1 MTTPMISIPE
11 ALTRYANG
19 EFLIVVDDLDR
30 ENEGDLMLLATQATP
45 EKVAFM
51 VTHTTGI
58 LCVALTKSR
67 ARELNLPLMVENNED
82 QRRTAFTVAVD
93 FAPGITTGVSATERA
108 RTIRALG
115 EPSTTPK
122 DLIRPGHVYPLVA
135 HDHVLLGRQG
145 HTEAGVALSQL
156 SKTSEQALLSEIVAE
171 DGSMARGQTLEN
183 FAAKHDIPIIAI
195 ADLAAYYKENFSATK
210 SPALKLEWA
219 DLPIDNQ
226 MWKIATYPA
235 LRQRDH
241 VIIAF
246 NPQVTSEPTS
256 EPTYLRIHSE
266 CFTGDVLGS
275 QRCDCGEQLKAAMDL
290 IVEKGSGY
298 IIYLRNHEGRG
309 IGLAEKIKAYQL
321 QDRGLDTVE
330 ANIALGHQVDA
341 REWSDAVEI
350 LAELAIKSV
359 VLMTNNP
366 EKIQALSDAGIE
378 STVHS
383 LPIAANEFN
392 QKYLDTKAT
401 KLGHIRSGE

>member
-1 MTTPMISIPE
+1 
-11 ALTRYANG
+11 
-19 EFLIVVDDLDR
+19 
-30 ENEGDLMLLATQATP
+30 
-45 EKVAFM
+45 
-51 VTHTTGI
+51 
-58 LCVALTKSR
+58 
-67 ARELNLPLMVENNED
+67 MVENNED

-93 FAPGITTGVSATERA
+93 FAPGITTGVSAVERA

-115 EPSTTPK
+115 ELSTTPK

-135 HDHVLLGRQG
+135 HDQVLLGRQG

-156 SKTSEQALLSEIVAE
+156 SKSSEQALLSEIIAE
-171 DGSMARGQTLEN
+171 DGSMARGETLKT
-183 FAAKHDIPIIAI
+183 FAAEHEIPIIAI
-195 ADLAAYYKENFSATK
+195 ADLTEYYKENFTTVK
-210 SPALKLEWA
+210 SPSLNLEWA
-219 DLPIDNQ
+219 DIPIDNK

-241 VIIAF
+241 VILAF
-246 NPQVTSEPTS
+246 NPQFASEPI
-256 EPTYLRIHSE
+256 YLRIHSE

-275 QRCDCGEQLKAAMDL
+275 LRCDCGKQLKAAMDL

-321 QDRGLDTVE
+321 QDLGLDTVE

-350 LAELAIKSV
+350 LAELGIKSV

-401 KLGHIRSGE
+401 KLGHARSGE

>member
-1 MTTPMISIPE
+1 MSTSMISMPE

-30 ENEGDLMLLATQATP
+30 ENEGDLILLASQATP
-45 EKVAFM
+45 EKVSFM

-82 QRRTAFTVAVD
+82 ERRTAFTVAVD
-93 FAPGITTGVSATERA
+93 FAPGITTGVSAIERA
-108 RTIRALG
+108 RTIRALA

-122 DLIRPGHVYPLVA
+122 DLIRPGHVYPLIA

-156 SKTSEQALLSEIVAE
+156 SNCSEQALLSEIVAA
-171 DGSMARGQTLEN
+171 DGSMARGANLQA
-183 FAAKHDIPIIAI
+183 FASEHGIPIIAI
-195 ADLAAYYKENFSATK
+195 ADLAKYYEENFTVVK
-210 SPALKLEWA
+210 SPVLELEWA
-219 DLPIDNQ
+219 DLPIDNK

-241 VIIAF
+241 AIIAF
-246 NPQVTSEPTS
+246 NPQITS

-275 QRCDCGEQLKAAMDL
+275 QRCDCGEQLKAAMSV

-350 LAELAIKSV
+350 LTELEIKSV

-366 EKIQALSDAGIE
+366 EKIQALNDAGIT
-378 STVHS
+378 STVLS

>member
-1 MTTPMISIPE
+1 MSTPMISIPE
-11 ALTRYANG
+11 ALTRYASG

-30 ENEGDLMLLATQATP
+30 ENEGDLILLASQATP

-51 VTHTTGI
+51 VKYTTGI

-82 QRRTAFTVAVD
+82 ERRTAFTVAVD
-93 FAPGITTGVSATERA
+93 FAPGVTTGVSAVERS
-108 RTIRALG
+108 RTIRALA

-122 DLIRPGHVYPLVA
+122 DLIRPGHVYPLIA

-156 SKTSEQALLSEIVAE
+156 SKSSEQALLSEIVAA
-171 DGSMARGQTLEN
+171 DGSMAQGANLQA
-183 FAAKHDIPIIAI
+183 FASEHGIPIIAI
-195 ADLAAYYKENFSATK
+195 ADLAKYYEENFTAVK
-210 SPALKLEWA
+210 NLALKLEWA
-219 DLPIDNQ
+219 DLPIDNK

-241 VIIAF
+241 AIIAF
-246 NPQVTSEPTS
+246 NPQVTS

-275 QRCDCGEQLKAAMDL
+275 QRCDCGEQLKAAMNV

-350 LAELAIKSV
+350 LSELEIKSV

-366 EKIQALSDAGIE
+366 EKIQALSDSGIT
-378 STVHS
+378 STVLS

>member
-1 MTTPMISIPE
+1 MGTPVISIPE
-11 ALTRYANG
+11 ALNRYASG
-19 EFLIVVDDLDR
+19 EFLIVVDSLDR
-30 ENEGDLMLLATQATP
+30 ENEGDLILLATKATA

-51 VTHTTGI
+51 VKYTTGI

-82 QRRTAFTVAVD
+82 ERRTAVTVAVD
-93 FAPGITTGVSATERA
+93 FAPGITTGVSALERS
-108 RTIRALG
+108 RTIRALA
-115 EPSTTPK
+115 EVSTTPK

-135 HDHVLLGRQG
+135 HDQVLLGRQG

-156 SKTSEQALLSEIVAE
+156 SNSSEQALLSEIVAE
-171 DGSMARGQTLEN
+171 DGSMARGANLQA
-183 FAAKHDIPIIAI
+183 FASEHGIPIIAI
-195 ADLAAYYKENFSATK
+195 ADLAKYYEENFTAVK
-210 SPALKLEWA
+210 NPALKLEWA
-219 DLPIDNQ
+219 DLPIDNK

-241 VIIAF
+241 AIIAF
-246 NPQVTSEPTS
+246 NPQISS

-266 CFTGDVLGS
+266 CFTGDVLSS
-275 QRCDCGEQLKAAMDL
+275 QRCDCGEQLKAAMNV

-350 LAELAIKSV
+350 LSELGIKSV

-366 EKIQALSDAGIE
+366 EKIQALSEAGIT

-383 LPIAANEFN
+383 MPLAANEFN

>member
-19 EFLIVVDDLDR
+19 EFLIVVDDLER

-58 LCVALTKSR
+58 LCVAITKSR

-93 FAPGITTGVSATERA
+93 FAPGITTGVSAVERA

-135 HDHVLLGRQG
+135 HDQVLLGRQG

-156 SKTSEQALLSEIVAE
+156 SKTSEQALLSEIVAT
-171 DGSMARGQTLEN
+171 DGSMARGETLKT
-183 FAAKHDIPIIAI
+183 FATTHEIPIIAI
-195 ADLAAYYKENFSATK
+195 ADLAAYYKENYRAIK

-219 DLPIDNQ
+219 ELPIENNI
-226 MWKIATYPA
+226 WKIATYPA

-241 VIIAF
+241 AIIAF
-246 NPQVTSEPTS
+246 KPQITAD
-256 EPTYLRIHSE
+256 PTYLRIHSE

-350 LAELAIKSV
+350 LSELEIKSV

-378 STVHS
+378 STVLS
-383 LPIAANEFN
+383 LPIAANKFN
-392 QKYLDTKAT
+392 KKYLDTKAT
-401 KLGHIRSGE
+401 KLGHIRAGE

>member
-1 MTTPMISIPE
+1 MTTQMISIPE
-11 ALTRYANG
+11 ALNRYASG

-30 ENEGDLMLLATQATP
+30 ENEGDLMLLASKATP

-82 QRRTAFTVAVD
+82 ERRTAFTVAVD
-93 FAPGITTGVSATERA
+93 FAPGITTGVSALERS
-108 RTIRALG
+108 RTIRALA

-135 HDHVLLGRQG
+135 HDQVLLGRQG
-145 HTEAGVALSQL
+145 HTEAGVALSLL
-156 SKTSEQALLSEIVAE
+156 SNSSEQALLSEIVAQ
-171 DGSMARGQTLEN
+171 DGSMARGANLEA
-183 FAAKHDIPIIAI
+183 FASEHGIPIIAV
-195 ADLAAYYKENFSATK
+195 ADLAKYYEEKFTAVK
-210 SPALKLEWA
+210 IPALKLEWA
-219 DLPIDNQ
+219 DLPIDNKI
-226 MWKIATYPA
+226 WKVATYPA

-246 NPQVTSEPTS
+246 NPQITS

-275 QRCDCGEQLKAAMDL
+275 QRCDCGDQLKAAMDL
-290 IVEKGSGY
+290 IVEKESGY

-341 REWSDAVEI
+341 REWSDVVEI
-350 LAELAIKSV
+350 LSELGIKSV

-366 EKIQALSDAGIE
+366 EKIQALTDAGIE
-378 STVHS
+378 STVLS
-383 LPIAANEFN
+383 LPITANEFN
-392 QKYLDTKAT
+392 QRYLDTKAT

>member
-1 MTTPMISIPE
+1 MSTPMISIPE
-11 ALTRYANG
+11 ALNRYASG

-30 ENEGDLMLLATQATP
+30 ENEGDLMLLATKATA
-45 EKVAFM
+45 EKVTFM
-51 VTHTTGI
+51 VKHTTGI

-82 QRRTAFTVAVD
+82 ERRTAFTVAVD
-93 FAPGITTGVSATERA
+93 FAPGITTGVSAIERA

-115 EPSTTPK
+115 ETATSPK

-135 HDHVLLGRQG
+135 HDQVLLGRQG

-156 SKTSEQALLSEIVAE
+156 SNSSEQALLSEIVAA
-171 DGSMARGQTLEN
+171 DGSMARGANLKA
-183 FAAKHDIPIIAI
+183 FASEHGIPIIAI
-195 ADLAAYYKENFSATK
+195 ADLAKYYEENFTAVK
-210 SPALKLEWA
+210 NPALKLEWA
-219 DLPIDNQ
+219 DLPIDNK

-241 VIIAF
+241 AIIAF
-246 NPQVTSEPTS
+246 NPQITSEL
-256 EPTYLRIHSE
+256 TYLRIHSE

-275 QRCDCGEQLKAAMDL
+275 QRCDCGDQLKAAMSV

-350 LAELAIKSV
+350 LSVLGIKSV

-366 EKIQALSDAGIE
+366 EKIQALSDAAIT
-378 STVHS
+378 STVLS

>member
-1 MTTPMISIPE
+1 MTTPMISIPQ

-19 EFLIVVDDLDR
+19 EFLIVVDDLER

-58 LCVALTKSR
+58 LCVAITKSR

-93 FAPGITTGVSATERA
+93 FAPGITTGVSAVERA

-135 HDHVLLGRQG
+135 HDQVLLGRQG

-156 SKTSEQALLSEIVAE
+156 SKTSEQALLSEIVAT
-171 DGSMARGQTLEN
+171 DGSMARGETLKT
-183 FAAKHDIPIIAI
+183 FAATHEIPIIAI
-195 ADLAAYYKENFSATK
+195 ADLAAYYRENYRAIK

-219 DLPIDNQ
+219 ELPIENNI
-226 MWKIATYPA
+226 WKIATYPA

-241 VIIAF
+241 AIIAF
-246 NPQVTSEPTS
+246 NPQITAD
-256 EPTYLRIHSE
+256 PTYLRIHSE

-350 LAELAIKSV
+350 LSELEIKSV

-378 STVHS
+378 STVLS
-383 LPIAANEFN
+383 LPIAANKFN
-392 QKYLDTKAT
+392 KKYLDTSST
-401 KLGHIRSGE
+401 

>member
-1 MTTPMISIPE
+1 MSTPMISIPE

-30 ENEGDLMLLATQATP
+30 ENEGDLILLASQATP
-45 EKVAFM
+45 EKVSFM

-82 QRRTAFTVAVD
+82 ERRTAFTVAVD
-93 FAPGITTGVSATERA
+93 FAPGITTGVSAIERA
-108 RTIRALG
+108 RTIRALA
-115 EPSTTPK
+115 EPSTQPK

-135 HDHVLLGRQG
+135 HGEVLLGRQG
-145 HTEAGVALSQL
+145 HTEAGIALSQL
-156 SKTSEQALLSEIVAE
+156 SNSSEQALLSEIVAA
-171 DGSMARGQTLEN
+171 DGSMARGANLQA
-183 FAAKHDIPIIAI
+183 FAGEHGIPIIAI
-195 ADLAAYYKENFSATK
+195 ADLARYYQENFTAK
-210 SPALKLEWA
+210 QSPALDLEWA
-219 DLPIDNQ
+219 DLPIDNK

-246 NPQVTSEPTS
+246 NPQVTS

-350 LAELAIKSV
+350 LSELDIKSV

-366 EKIQALSDAGIE
+366 EKIQALSDAGIA
-378 STVHS
+378 STTLS

-401 KLGHIRSGE
+401 KLGHLRSGE

>member
-1 MTTPMISIPE
+1 MSTPMISIPE
-11 ALTRYANG
+11 ALTRYASG

-30 ENEGDLMLLATQATP
+30 ENEGDLILLASQATP

-58 LCVALTKSR
+58 LCVALTKAR

-82 QRRTAFTVAVD
+82 ERRTAFTVAVD
-93 FAPGITTGVSATERA
+93 FAPGITTGVSAIERS
-108 RTIRALG
+108 RTIRALA
-115 EPSTTPK
+115 EPSTAPK
-122 DLIRPGHVYPLVA
+122 DLIRPGHVYPLIA

-156 SKTSEQALLSEIVAE
+156 SKSSEQALLSEIVAA
-171 DGSMARGQTLEN
+171 DGSMARGANLQA
-183 FAAKHDIPIIAI
+183 FASEHSIPIIAI
-195 ADLAAYYKENFSATK
+195 ADLAKYYEVNFTAVK
-210 SPALKLEWA
+210 NPALKLEWA
-219 DLPIDNQ
+219 DLPIDNR

-241 VIIAF
+241 AIIAF
-246 NPQVTSEPTS
+246 NPQITS

-275 QRCDCGEQLKAAMDL
+275 QRCDCGEQLKAAMNV

-350 LAELAIKSV
+350 LSELEIKSV

-401 KLGHIRSGE
+401 KLGHLWVGE

>member
-11 ALTRYANG
+11 ALIRYANG

-93 FAPGITTGVSATERA
+93 FAPGITTGVSAVERA

-135 HDHVLLGRQG
+135 HDQVLLGRQG

-156 SKTSEQALLSEIVAE
+156 SKSSEQALLSEIVVE
-171 DGSMARGQTLEN
+171 DGSMARGETLKA
-183 FAAKHDIPIIAI
+183 FSAAHHIPIIAI
-195 ADLAAYYKENFSATK
+195 ADLAAYYKENYIAIK
-210 SPALKLEWA
+210 SPEVKLEWA
-219 DLPIDNQ
+219 DLPIDNK

-241 VIIAF
+241 VIVAF
-246 NPQVTSEPTS
+246 NPQVTSK
-256 EPTYLRIHSE
+256 PTYLRIHSE

-350 LAELAIKSV
+350 LAELGIKSV

-366 EKIQALSDAGIE
+366 EKIQALSDARIK
-378 STVHS
+378 STVLS
-383 LPIAANEFN
+383 LPIQANKFN

>member
-1 MTTPMISIPE
+1 MSAPVISIPE
-11 ALTRYANG
+11 AVERYARG
-19 EFLIVVDDLDR
+19 EFLIVVDDFDR

-58 LCVALTKSR
+58 LCVALTKTR

-82 QRRTAFTVAVD
+82 ERRTAFTVAVD
-93 FAPGITTGVSATERA
+93 FAPGITTGVSAIERA
-108 RTIRALG
+108 RTIRALAQ
-115 EPSTTPK
+115 PSTSPK

-156 SKTSEQALLSEIVAE
+156 SKSSEHALLSEIVAE
-171 DGSMARGQTLEN
+171 DGSMARGETLKT
-183 FAAKHDIPIIAI
+183 FADKYQIPIIAI
-195 ADLAAYYKENFSATK
+195 ADLAKYYAENFTAITT
-210 SPALKLEWA
+210 PTVNLAWA
-219 DLPIDNQ
+219 DLPIDNH

-246 NPQVTSEPTS
+246 NPQITSDT
-256 EPTYLRIHSE
+256 TYLRIHSE

-309 IGLAEKIKAYQL
+309 IGLAEKIRAYQL
-321 QDRGLDTVE
+321 QDQGLDTVE
-330 ANIALGHQVDA
+330 ANIALGHQVDP

-350 LAELAIKSV
+350 LSALEISSV
-359 VLMTNNP
+359 ALMTNNP
-366 EKIQALSDAGIE
+366 EKIQALSDAGIK
-378 STVHS
+378 STIIS
-383 LPIAANEFN
+383 LPIIANQYN
-392 QKYLDTKAT
+392 QKYLETKAT
-401 KLGHIRSGE
+401 KLGHVRPGE

>member
-1 MTTPMISIPE
+1 MSTPMISIPE
-11 ALTRYANG
+11 ALTRYASG
-19 EFLIVVDDLDR
+19 DFLIVVDDLDR
-30 ENEGDLMLLATQATP
+30 ENEGDLILLATKATA

-51 VTHTTGI
+51 VKYTTGI

-67 ARELNLPLMVENNED
+67 ARELNLPMMVENNED
-82 QRRTAFTVAVD
+82 ERRTAFTVAVD
-93 FAPGITTGVSATERA
+93 FAPGITTGVSAIERA

-115 EPSTTPK
+115 ESATSPK

-135 HDHVLLGRQG
+135 HDQVLLGRQG
-145 HTEAGVALSQL
+145 HTEAGIALSQL
-156 SKTSEQALLSEIVAE
+156 SNSSEQALLSEIVAA
-171 DGSMARGQTLEN
+171 DGSMARGANLQA
-183 FAAKHDIPIIAI
+183 FASEHGIPIIAI
-195 ADLAAYYKENFSATK
+195 ADLAKYYEENFTVVK
-210 SPALKLEWA
+210 NPAPKLEWA
-219 DLPIDNQ
+219 DLPIDNK

-241 VIIAF
+241 AIIAF
-246 NPQVTSEPTS
+246 NPQITS

-350 LAELAIKSV
+350 LSELDIKSV

-366 EKIQALSDAGIE
+366 EKIQALSDAGIA
-378 STVHS
+378 STTLS
-383 LPIAANEFN
+383 LPIAATEFN

-401 KLGHIRSGE
+401 KLGHLRSGE

>member
-1 MTTPMISIPE
+1 MSTPMISIPE
-11 ALTRYANG
+11 ALTRYASG

-58 LCVALTKSR
+58 LCVALTKAR

-82 QRRTAFTVAVD
+82 ERRTAFTVAVD
-93 FAPGITTGVSATERA
+93 FAPGITTGVSAIERS
-108 RTIRALG
+108 RTIRALA
-115 EPSTTPK
+115 EPSTAPK
-122 DLIRPGHVYPLVA
+122 DLIRPGHVYPLIA

-156 SKTSEQALLSEIVAE
+156 SKSSEQALLSEIVAA
-171 DGSMARGQTLEN
+171 DGSMARGANLQA
-183 FAAKHDIPIIAI
+183 FASEHSIPIIAI
-195 ADLAAYYKENFSATK
+195 ADLAKYYEVNFTAVK
-210 SPALKLEWA
+210 NPALKLEWA
-219 DLPIDNQ
+219 DLPIDNK

-241 VIIAF
+241 AIIAF
-246 NPQVTSEPTS
+246 NPQITS

-275 QRCDCGEQLKAAMDL
+275 QRCDCGEQLKAAMNV

-350 LAELAIKSV
+350 LSELEIKSV

-366 EKIQALSDAGIE
+366 EKIQALSDAGIT
-378 STVHS
+378 STVLS

-401 KLGHIRSGE
+401 KLGHLRSGE

>member
-1 MTTPMISIPE
+1 MISIPE
-11 ALTRYANG
+11 ALTRYASG

-30 ENEGDLMLLATQATP
+30 ENEGDLMLLASQATP

-51 VTHTTGI
+51 VKYTTGI

-82 QRRTAFTVAVD
+82 ERRTAFTVAVD
-93 FAPGITTGVSATERA
+93 FAPGITTGVSAIERA
-108 RTIRALG
+108 RTIRALA
-115 EPSTTPK
+115 EPSTQPK

-135 HDHVLLGRQG
+135 HDQVLLGRQG
-145 HTEAGVALSQL
+145 HTEAGIALSQL
-156 SKTSEQALLSEIVAE
+156 SNSSEQALLSEIVAA
-171 DGSMARGQTLEN
+171 DGSMARGANLQA
-183 FAAKHDIPIIAI
+183 FAGEHGIPIIAI
-195 ADLAAYYKENFSATK
+195 ADLVRYYQENFTAKK
-210 SPALKLEWA
+210 SPALDLEWA
-219 DLPIDNQ
+219 DLPIDNKI
-226 MWKIATYPA
+226 WKIATYPA

-246 NPQVTSEPTS
+246 NPQVTS

-341 REWSDAVEI
+341 REWHDAVEI
-350 LAELAIKSV
+350 LSELDIKSV

-366 EKIQALSDAGIE
+366 EKIQALSDAGIA
-378 STVHS
+378 STTLS

-401 KLGHIRSGE
+401 KLGHLRSGE

>member
-1 MTTPMISIPE
+1 MTTPMISIPQ
-11 ALTRYANG
+11 ALTRYKNG
-19 EFLIVVDDLDR
+19 EFLIVVDDLER

-58 LCVALTKSR
+58 LCVAITKSR

-82 QRRTAFTVAVD
+82 QRGTAFTVAVD
-93 FAPGITTGVSATERA
+93 FAPGITTGVSAVERA

-135 HDHVLLGRQG
+135 HDQVLLGRQG

-156 SKTSEQALLSEIVAE
+156 SKTSEQALLSEIVAT
-171 DGSMARGQTLEN
+171 DGSMARGETLKT
-183 FAAKHDIPIIAI
+183 FAATHEIPIIAI
-195 ADLAAYYKENFSATK
+195 ADLAAYYKENYRAIK

-219 DLPIDNQ
+219 ELPIENNI
-226 MWKIATYPA
+226 WKIATYPA

-241 VIIAF
+241 AIIAF
-246 NPQVTSEPTS
+246 NPQITAD
-256 EPTYLRIHSE
+256 PTYLRIHSE

-341 REWSDAVEI
+341 REWSNAVEI
-350 LAELAIKSV
+350 LAELGIKSV

-392 QKYLDTKAT
+392 KKYLDTKAT
-401 KLGHIRSGE
+401 KLGQIRAGE

>member
-1 MTTPMISIPE
+1 
-11 ALTRYANG
+11 
-19 EFLIVVDDLDR
+19 
-30 ENEGDLMLLATQATP
+30 MLLASQATP

-51 VTHTTGI
+51 VKHTTGI

-82 QRRTAFTVAVD
+82 ERRTAFTVAVD
-93 FAPGITTGVSATERA
+93 FAPGITTGVSAIERA
-108 RTIRALG
+108 RTIRALA
-115 EPSTTPK
+115 EPSTQPK

-135 HDHVLLGRQG
+135 HDQVLLGRQG
-145 HTEAGVALSQL
+145 HTEAGIALSQL
-156 SKTSEQALLSEIVAE
+156 SNSSEQALLSEIVAA
-171 DGSMARGQTLEN
+171 DGSMARGANLQA
-183 FAAKHDIPIIAI
+183 FAGEHGIPIIAI
-195 ADLAAYYKENFSATK
+195 ADLVRYYQENFTAKK
-210 SPALKLEWA
+210 SPALDLEWA
-219 DLPIDNQ
+219 DLPIDNKI
-226 MWKIATYPA
+226 WKIATYPA

-246 NPQVTSEPTS
+246 NPQVTS

-341 REWSDAVEI
+341 REWHDAVEI
-350 LAELAIKSV
+350 LSELDIKSV

-366 EKIQALSDAGIE
+366 EKIQALSDAGIA
-378 STVHS
+378 STTLS

-401 KLGHIRSGE
+401 KLGHLRSGE

>member
-1 MTTPMISIPE
+1 MSSPTISIPE
-11 ALTRYANG
+11 ALSRYANG

-30 ENEGDLMLLATQATP
+30 ENEGDLMLLASQATP

-51 VTHTTGI
+51 VKHTTGI

-82 QRRTAFTVAVD
+82 ERRTAFTVAVD
-93 FAPGITTGVSATERA
+93 FAPGITTGVSALERS
-108 RTIRALG
+108 RTVRALA
-115 EPSTTPK
+115 EVSTTPK

-135 HDHVLLGRQG
+135 HDQVILGRKG

-156 SKTSEQALLSEIVAE
+156 SKSSEQALLSEIVAA
-171 DGSMARGQTLEN
+171 DGSMARGANLQA
-183 FAAKHDIPIIAI
+183 FASEHSIPIIAI
-195 ADLAAYYKENFSATK
+195 ADLAKYYEENYTAVK
-210 SPALKLEWA
+210 NPALKLEWA
-219 DLPIDNQ
+219 DLPIDDK

-241 VIIAF
+241 VIMAF
-246 NPQVTSEPTS
+246 NPQVTS

-275 QRCDCGEQLKAAMDL
+275 QRCDCGEQLKAAISV
-290 IVEKGSGY
+290 IVEIGSGY

-309 IGLAEKIKAYQL
+309 IGLAEKIRAYQL

-341 REWSDAVEI
+341 REWGDAVEI
-350 LAELAIKSV
+350 LSELGLMSV

-366 EKIQALSDAGIE
+366 EKIQALSDAGIK
-378 STVHS
+378 STVLS

>member
-1 MTTPMISIPE
+1 MSTPVISIPE

-30 ENEGDLMLLATQATP
+30 ENEGDLMLLASQATP

-51 VTHTTGI
+51 VKHTTGI

-82 QRRTAFTVAVD
+82 ERRTAFTVAVD
-93 FAPGITTGVSATERA
+93 FAPGITTGVSAIERA
-108 RTIRALG
+108 RTIRALA
-115 EPSTTPK
+115 EASTTPK
-122 DLIRPGHVYPLVA
+122 NLIRPGHVYPLVA
-135 HDHVLLGRQG
+135 HDQVLLGRQG

-156 SKTSEQALLSEIVAE
+156 SNSSEQALLSEIVTE
-171 DGSMARGQTLEN
+171 DGSMARGANLQA
-183 FAAKHDIPIIAI
+183 FASEHGIPIIAI
-195 ADLAAYYKENFSATK
+195 ADLAKYYEENFTAVKNS
-210 SPALKLEWA
+210 ALKLEWA
-219 DLPIDNQ
+219 DLPIDNK

-241 VIIAF
+241 AIIAF
-246 NPQVTSEPTS
+246 NPQISS

-275 QRCDCGEQLKAAMDL
+275 QRCDCGEQLKAAMNV

-350 LAELAIKSV
+350 LSELGIKSV

-366 EKIQALSDAGIE
+366 EKIQALSDAGIT
-378 STVHS
+378 STVLS

>member
-1 MTTPMISIPE
+1 MSAPMISIPE

-30 ENEGDLMLLATQATP
+30 ENEGDLILLASQATP

-93 FAPGITTGVSATERA
+93 FAPGITTGVSAVERS
-108 RTIRALG
+108 RTIRALA
-115 EPSTTPK
+115 ELSTTPK
-122 DLIRPGHVYPLVA
+122 DLIRPGHVYPLIA

-156 SKTSEQALLSEIVAE
+156 SNCSEQALLSEIVAE
-171 DGSMARGQTLEN
+171 DGSMARGEN
-183 FAAKHDIPIIAI
+183 LQAFASEHNIPMIAI
-195 ADLAAYYKENFSATK
+195 ADLAKYYKENFTASK
-210 SPALKLEWA
+210 SPAIELEWA
-219 DLPIDNQ
+219 DLPIDNK

-241 VIIAF
+241 AIIAF
-246 NPQVTSEPTS
+246 NPQITS

-275 QRCDCGEQLKAAMDL
+275 QRCDCGEQLKAAMNV

-321 QDRGLDTVE
+321 QDRGMDTVE

-350 LAELAIKSV
+350 LSELGIQSV

-366 EKIQALSDAGIE
+366 EKIQALTDAGIE
-378 STVHS
+378 STILS
-383 LPIAANEFN
+383 LPIVANVFN
-392 QKYLDTKAT
+392 QKYLATKAT
-401 KLGHIRSGE
+401 KLGHLRSGE

>member
-30 ENEGDLMLLATQATP
+30 ENEGDLILLATQATP

-93 FAPGITTGVSATERA
+93 FAPGVTTGVSAVERA

-115 EPSTTPK
+115 ESSTSPK
-122 DLIRPGHVYPLVA
+122 DLIRPGHVYPLIA

-156 SKTSEQALLSEIVAE
+156 SKSSEQALLSEIVAE
-171 DGSMARGQTLEN
+171 DGSMARGETLKT
-183 FAAKHDIPIIAI
+183 FAAKYEIPIIAI
-195 ADLAAYYKENFSATK
+195 ADLAKYYEVNFTAVK
-210 SPALKLEWA
+210 SPTLKLEWA
-219 DLPIDNQ
+219 DLPIDNK

-241 VIIAF
+241 AIIAF
-246 NPQVTSEPTS
+246 NPQITT

-266 CFTGDVLGS
+266 CFTGDVLRS
-275 QRCDCGEQLKAAMDL
+275 QRCDCGEQLNAAMEL

-350 LAELAIKSV
+350 LSELEIKSV

-366 EKIQALSDAGIE
+366 EKIQALSDAGIK
-378 STVHS
+378 STVLS
-383 LPIAANEFN
+383 LPIQANKFN

-401 KLGHIRSGE
+401 KLGHIRAGE

>member
-1 MTTPMISIPE
+1 MTTQMISIPE
-11 ALTRYANG
+11 ALNRYAKG

-30 ENEGDLMLLATQATP
+30 ENEGDLMLLASQATP

-82 QRRTAFTVAVD
+82 ERRTAFTVAVD
-93 FAPGITTGVSATERA
+93 FAPGITTGVSALERS
-108 RTIRALG
+108 RTIRALA
-115 EPSTTPK
+115 EVSTTPK

-135 HDHVLLGRQG
+135 HDQVLLGRQG
-145 HTEAGVALSQL
+145 HTEAGVALSRL
-156 SKTSEQALLSEIVAE
+156 SNSSEQALLSEIVAE
-171 DGSMARGQTLEN
+171 DGSMARGANLEA
-183 FAAKHDIPIIAI
+183 FASEHGIPIIAI
-195 ADLAAYYKENFSATK
+195 ADLAKYYEENFTTVK
-210 SPALKLEWA
+210 EPALDLEWA
-219 DLPIDNQ
+219 DLPIDNK
-226 MWKIATYPA
+226 MWKVATYPA

-246 NPQVTSEPTS
+246 NPQITS

-350 LAELAIKSV
+350 LSELEIKSV

-366 EKIQALSDAGIE
+366 EKIQALSDAEIE
-378 STVHS
+378 STVLS

>member
-1 MTTPMISIPE
+1 MSTPMISIPE
-11 ALTRYANG
+11 ALTRYASG
-19 EFLIVVDDLDR
+19 DFLIVVDDLDR
-30 ENEGDLMLLATQATP
+30 ENEGDLMLLASQATP

-51 VTHTTGI
+51 VKHTTGI

-82 QRRTAFTVAVD
+82 ERRTAFTVAVD
-93 FAPGITTGVSATERA
+93 FAPGITTGVSAIERA
-108 RTIRALG
+108 RTIRALA
-115 EPSTTPK
+115 EPSTQPK

-135 HDHVLLGRQG
+135 HDQVLLGRQG
-145 HTEAGVALSQL
+145 HTEAGIALSQL
-156 SKTSEQALLSEIVAE
+156 SNSSEQALLSEIVAA
-171 DGSMARGQTLEN
+171 DGSMARGANLQA
-183 FAAKHDIPIIAI
+183 FAGEHGIPIIAI
-195 ADLAAYYKENFSATK
+195 ADLVRYYQENFTAKK
-210 SPALKLEWA
+210 SPALDLEWA
-219 DLPIDNQ
+219 DLPIDNKI
-226 MWKIATYPA
+226 WKIATYPA

-246 NPQVTSEPTS
+246 NPQVTS

-341 REWSDAVEI
+341 REWHDAVEI
-350 LAELAIKSV
+350 LSELDIKSV

-366 EKIQALSDAGIE
+366 EKIQALSDAGIA
-378 STVHS
+378 STTLS

-401 KLGHIRSGE
+401 KLGHLRSGE

>member
-1 MTTPMISIPE
+1 MSTPVISIPE
-11 ALTRYANG
+11 ALNRYASG

-30 ENEGDLMLLATQATP
+30 ENEGDLILLATKATA

-51 VTHTTGI
+51 VKHTTGI

-82 QRRTAFTVAVD
+82 ERRTAFTVAVD
-93 FAPGITTGVSATERA
+93 FAPGFTTGVSAVERA

-115 EPSTTPK
+115 ESATSPK
-122 DLIRPGHVYPLVA
+122 DLIRPGHVYPLIA
-135 HDHVLLGRQG
+135 HDQVLLGRQG

-156 SKTSEQALLSEIVAE
+156 SNSSEQALLSEIVAE
-171 DGSMARGQTLEN
+171 DGSMARGANLQA
-183 FAAKHDIPIIAI
+183 FASEHGIPIIAI
-195 ADLAAYYKENFSATK
+195 ADLAKYYEENFTAVK
-210 SPALKLEWA
+210 NPALKLEWA
-219 DLPIDNQ
+219 DLPIDNK

-241 VIIAF
+241 AIIAF
-246 NPQVTSEPTS
+246 NPQISS

-275 QRCDCGEQLKAAMDL
+275 QRCDCGEQLKAAMNV

-350 LAELAIKSV
+350 LSELEIKSV

-366 EKIQALSDAGIE
+366 EKIQALSEAGIT
-378 STVHS
+378 STVLS

>member
-1 MTTPMISIPE
+1 MSTPMISIPE

-30 ENEGDLMLLATQATP
+30 ENEGDLMLLASQATP

-51 VTHTTGI
+51 VKHTTGI

-82 QRRTAFTVAVD
+82 ERRTAFTVAVD
-93 FAPGITTGVSATERA
+93 FAPGITTGVSAIERA
-108 RTIRALG
+108 RTIRALA
-115 EPSTTPK
+115 EPSTQPK

-135 HDHVLLGRQG
+135 HDQVLLGRQG
-145 HTEAGVALSQL
+145 HTEAGIALSQL
-156 SKTSEQALLSEIVAE
+156 SNSSEQALLSEIVAA
-171 DGSMARGQTLEN
+171 DGSMARGANLQA
-183 FAAKHDIPIIAI
+183 FAGEHGIPIIAI
-195 ADLAAYYKENFSATK
+195 ADLVRYYQENFTAKK
-210 SPALKLEWA
+210 SPALDLEWA
-219 DLPIDNQ
+219 DLPIDNKI
-226 MWKIATYPA
+226 WKIATYPA
-235 LRQRDH
+235 LRQSDH

-246 NPQVTSEPTS
+246 NPQVTS

-341 REWSDAVEI
+341 REWHDAVEI
-350 LAELAIKSV
+350 LSELDIKSV

-366 EKIQALSDAGIE
+366 EKIQALSDAGIA
-378 STVHS
+378 STTLS

-401 KLGHIRSGE
+401 KLGHLRSGE

>member
-1 MTTPMISIPE
+1 MSTPMISIPE

-30 ENEGDLMLLATQATP
+30 ENEGDLILLATQATP

-67 ARELNLPLMVENNED
+67 ARELNLPLMVEDNED
-82 QRRTAFTVAVD
+82 ERRTAFTVAVD
-93 FAPGITTGVSATERA
+93 FAPGITTGVSAIERA
-108 RTIRALG
+108 RTIRALA
-115 EPSTTPK
+115 EPTTQPK

-135 HDHVLLGRQG
+135 HDQVLLGRQG

-156 SKTSEQALLSEIVAE
+156 SNSSEQALLSEILAT
-171 DGSMARGQTLEN
+171 DGSMARGTTLQA
-183 FAAKHDIPIIAI
+183 FASEHEIPIIAI
-195 ADLAAYYKENFSATK
+195 ADLARYYQENFMAIK
-210 SPALKLEWA
+210 NPALKLEWA
-219 DLPIDNQ
+219 DLPIDNK

-246 NPQVTSEPTS
+246 NPQVKS

-321 QDRGLDTVE
+321 QDRGMDTVE

-350 LAELAIKSV
+350 LSELGIQSV

-366 EKIQALSDAGIE
+366 EKIQALTDAGIE
-378 STVHS
+378 STILS
-383 LPIAANEFN
+383 LPIVANEFN

-401 KLGHIRSGE
+401 KLGHLRSGE

>member
-1 MTTPMISIPE
+1 MTTQMISIPE
-11 ALTRYANG
+11 ALNRYAKG

-30 ENEGDLMLLATQATP
+30 ENEGDLMLLASQATP

-82 QRRTAFTVAVD
+82 ERRTAFTVAVD
-93 FAPGITTGVSATERA
+93 FAPGITTGVSALERS
-108 RTIRALG
+108 RTIRALA
-115 EPSTTPK
+115 EVSTTPK

-135 HDHVLLGRQG
+135 HDQVLLGRQG
-145 HTEAGVALSQL
+145 HTEAGVALSRL
-156 SKTSEQALLSEIVAE
+156 SNSSEQALLSEIVAE
-171 DGSMARGQTLEN
+171 DGSMARGANLEA
-183 FAAKHDIPIIAI
+183 FASEHGIPIIAI
-195 ADLAAYYKENFSATK
+195 ADLAKYYEENFTTVK
-210 SPALKLEWA
+210 EPALDLEWA
-219 DLPIDNQ
+219 DLPIDNK
-226 MWKIATYPA
+226 MWKVATYPA

-246 NPQVTSEPTS
+246 NPQITS

-350 LAELAIKSV
+350 LSELEIKSV

-378 STVHS
+378 STVLS

-401 KLGHIRSGE
+401 KLGHIGSGE

>member
-30 ENEGDLMLLATQATP
+30 ENEGDLILLATQATP

-93 FAPGITTGVSATERA
+93 FAPGVTTGVSAVERA

-115 EPSTTPK
+115 ESSTSPK
-122 DLIRPGHVYPLVA
+122 DLIRPGHVYPLIA

-156 SKTSEQALLSEIVAE
+156 SKSSEQALLSEIVAE
-171 DGSMARGQTLEN
+171 DGSMARGETLKT
-183 FAAKHDIPIIAI
+183 FAAKYEIPIIAI
-195 ADLAAYYKENFSATK
+195 ADLAKYYEVNFTAVK
-210 SPALKLEWA
+210 SPTLKLEWA
-219 DLPIDNQ
+219 DLPIDNK

-241 VIIAF
+241 AIIAF
-246 NPQVTSEPTS
+246 NPQITT

-266 CFTGDVLGS
+266 CFTGDVLRS
-275 QRCDCGEQLKAAMDL
+275 QRCDCGEQLNAAMEL

-350 LAELAIKSV
+350 LSELEIKSV

-366 EKIQALSDAGIE
+366 EKIQALSDAGIK
-378 STVHS
+378 STVLS
-383 LPIAANEFN
+383 LPIQANKFN

-401 KLGHIRSGE
+401 KLGHIRVGE

>member
-1 MTTPMISIPE
+1 MTTPNISIPE

-82 QRRTAFTVAVD
+82 HRRTAFTVAVD
-93 FAPGITTGVSATERA
+93 FAPGITTGVSAVERA
-108 RTIRALG
+108 RTVRALG

-122 DLIRPGHVYPLVA
+122 DLIRPGHVDPLVA
-135 HDHVLLGRQG
+135 HDQVLLGRQG

-156 SKTSEQALLSEIVAE
+156 SKTSEQALLSEIVAI
-171 DGSMARGQTLEN
+171 DGSMARGETLKA
-183 FAAKHDIPIIAI
+183 FAATHHIPIITI
-195 ADLAAYYKENFSATK
+195 ADLAAYYRENYSAIK
-210 SPALKLEWA
+210 SPAVKLEWA
-219 DLPIDNQ
+219 ELPIENNI
-226 MWKIATYPA
+226 WKIATYPA

-241 VIIAF
+241 AIIAF
-246 NPQVTSEPTS
+246 NPQITAD
-256 EPTYLRIHSE
+256 PTYLRIHSE

-350 LAELAIKSV
+350 LAELGMKSV

-392 QKYLDTKAT
+392 KKYLDTKAT
-401 KLGHIRSGE
+401 KLGHKRSGE

>member
-30 ENEGDLMLLATQATP
+30 ENEGDLILLATQATP

-82 QRRTAFTVAVD
+82 ERRTAFTVAVD
-93 FAPGITTGVSATERA
+93 FAPGVTTGVSAIERA

-115 EPSTTPK
+115 EASTSPK
-122 DLIRPGHVYPLVA
+122 DLTRPGHVYPLVA

-156 SKTSEQALLSEIVAE
+156 TKSPEQALLSEIVAP
-171 DGSMARGQTLEN
+171 DGSMARGEFLHTFSTQ
-183 FAAKHDIPIIAI
+183 HQIPIIAI
-195 ADLAAYYKENFSATK
+195 ADLAKYYEENFTAAK

-219 DLPIDNQ
+219 DLPIDNK

-241 VIIAF
+241 AIIAF
-246 NPQVTSEPTS
+246 NPKITS

-266 CFTGDVLGS
+266 CFTGDVLRS
-275 QRCDCGEQLKAAMDL
+275 QRCDCGEQLNAAMDL

-350 LAELAIKSV
+350 LAELGIKSV

-392 QKYLDTKAT
+392 KKYLDTKAT
-401 KLGHIRSGE
+401 KLGQIRSGE

>member
-1 MTTPMISIPE
+1 MSAPVISIPE
-11 ALTRYANG
+11 AVERYARG
-19 EFLIVVDDLDR
+19 EFLIVVDDFDR

-58 LCVALTKSR
+58 LCVALTKTR

-82 QRRTAFTVAVD
+82 ERRTAFTVAVD
-93 FAPGITTGVSATERA
+93 FAPGITTGVSAIERA
-108 RTIRALG
+108 RTIRALAQ
-115 EPSTTPK
+115 PSTSPK

-156 SKTSEQALLSEIVAE
+156 SKSSEHALLSEIVAE
-171 DGSMARGQTLEN
+171 DGSMARGETLKT
-183 FAAKHDIPIIAI
+183 FADKYQIPIIAI
-195 ADLAAYYKENFSATK
+195 ADLAKYYAENFTAITT
-210 SPALKLEWA
+210 PTVNLAWA
-219 DLPIDNQ
+219 DLPIDNH

-246 NPQVTSEPTS
+246 NPQITSD
-256 EPTYLRIHSE
+256 PTYLRIHSE
-266 CFTGDVLGS
+266 CFTGDALGS

-309 IGLAEKIKAYQL
+309 IGLAEKIRAYQL
-321 QDRGLDTVE
+321 QDQGLDTVE
-330 ANIALGHQVDA
+330 ANIALGHQVDP

-350 LAELAIKSV
+350 LSALEISSV
-359 VLMTNNP
+359 ALMTNNP
-366 EKIQALSDAGIE
+366 EKIQALSDAGIK
-378 STVHS
+378 STIIS
-383 LPIAANEFN
+383 LPIIANQYN
-392 QKYLDTKAT
+392 QKYLETKAT
-401 KLGHIRSGE
+401 KLGHVRSGE

>member
-1 MTTPMISIPE
+1 MSSPMISIPE
-11 ALTRYANG
+11 ALTRYASG
-19 EFLIVVDDLDR
+19 DFLIVVDDLDR
-30 ENEGDLMLLATQATP
+30 ENEGDLILLASQATP

-51 VTHTTGI
+51 VKHTTGI

-82 QRRTAFTVAVD
+82 ERQTAFTVAVD
-93 FAPGITTGVSATERA
+93 FAPGITTGVSAIERA
-108 RTIRALG
+108 RTIRALA
-115 EPSTTPK
+115 EPSTMPK

-135 HDHVLLGRQG
+135 HDHVLLGRKG

-156 SKTSEQALLSEIVAE
+156 SKSSEQALLSEIVAE
-171 DGSMARGQTLEN
+171 DGSMARGTNLQA
-183 FAAKHDIPIIAI
+183 FANEHGIPIIAI
-195 ADLAAYYKENFSATK
+195 ADLAKYYEENFTALK
-210 SPALKLEWA
+210 SPALVLEWA
-219 DLPIDNQ
+219 NLPIDNK

-241 VIIAF
+241 AIIAF
-246 NPQVTSEPTS
+246 NPQITSES
-256 EPTYLRIHSE
+256 TYLRIHSE

-275 QRCDCGEQLKAAMDL
+275 QRCDCGEQLKAAMSV

-350 LAELAIKSV
+350 LSELGIKSV

-366 EKIQALSDAGIE
+366 EKIQALSDAGIT
-378 STVHS
+378 STVLS
-383 LPIAANEFN
+383 LPIEANEFN

-401 KLGHIRSGE
+401 KLGQIRSGE